1 MSLSATD
8 FISIYN
14 IRKGMETSNALAAS
28 KTREKEHNDISKQ
41 VEEFLKLGRNIDVIE
56 NGHGSGKTNL
66 SPLTQQQINP
76 VLANAIKNLR
86 SAFGNNLDIKQDM
99 ESGKYKAYYKGEQ
112 LGNMKTSLS
121 KAETAIRCEALRDRN
136 ELKAGKRKRNSAFK
150 TLQTRATQG
159 TGELPSQC

>member
-28 KTREKEHNDISKQ
+28 KTRDKDHNCIQSQ
-41 VEEFLKLGRNIDVIE
+41 VDAFLKRGGKVDIIE
-56 NGHGSGKTNL
+56 NGHGSGKTDI

-86 SAFGNNLDIKQDM
+86 SAFGNNLDIQQDM

-121 KAETAIRCEALRDRN
+121 KAEAAIRCEALRDRN
-136 ELKAGKRKRNSAFK
+136 ELKSGKRTRKFK
-150 TLQTRATQG
+150 NV
-159 TGELPSQC
+159 

>member
-28 KTREKEHNDISKQ
+28 KTRDKDHNCIQSQ
-41 VEEFLKLGRNIDVIE
+41 VDAFLKRGGKVDIIE
-56 NGHGSGKTNL
+56 NGHGSGKTDI

-86 SAFGNNLDIKQDM
+86 SAFGNNLDIQQDM

-121 KAETAIRCEALRDRN
+121 KAEAAIMRGVEG
-136 ELKAGKRKRNSAFK
+136 LK
-150 TLQTRATQG
+150 
-159 TGELPSQC
+159 